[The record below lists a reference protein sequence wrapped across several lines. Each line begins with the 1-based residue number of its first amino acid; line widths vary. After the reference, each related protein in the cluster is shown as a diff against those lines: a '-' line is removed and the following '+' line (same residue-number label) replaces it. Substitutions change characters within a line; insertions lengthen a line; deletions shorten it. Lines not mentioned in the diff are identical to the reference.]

1 MKKYVYQIFHQLFF
15 ECLNFATRKKR
26 KLSHD
31 VAAMQGKE
39 SGTVGHILKAINFS
53 RENEWT
59 HNAESTKI
67 IFQFRYFAFEISLI
81 FL

>member
-1 MKKYVYQIFHQLFF
+1 MFKFCNQ
-15 ECLNFATRKKR
+15 EET

-31 VAAMQGKE
+31 VAPMQGKE

-59 HNAESTKI
+59 HNAESTKS
-67 IFQFRYFAFEISLI
+67 YFSFDILH
-81 FL
+81 LK

>member
-1 MKKYVYQIFHQLFF
+1 LRFILHAISKEKFLFSKF
-15 ECLNFATRKKR
+15 SEET

-53 RENEWT
+53 RENDWT
-59 HNAESTKI
+59 HNAESTKS
-67 IFQFRYFAFEISLI
+67 YFSFDILH
-81 FL
+81 LK